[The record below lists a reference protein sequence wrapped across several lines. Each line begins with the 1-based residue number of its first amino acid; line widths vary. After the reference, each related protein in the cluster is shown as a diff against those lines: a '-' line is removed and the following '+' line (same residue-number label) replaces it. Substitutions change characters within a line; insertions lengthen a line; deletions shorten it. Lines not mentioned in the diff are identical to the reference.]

1 MPPQNE
7 LKDSDARDTD
17 ERKKGGA
24 KKGGGS
30 KVTDSS
36 GGAGPVPTAA
46 GKRKSL
52 SAGASAG
59 GEAKR
64 AKKA

>member
-1 MPPQNE
+1 M
-7 LKDSDARDTD
+7 RDTD

-24 KKGGGS
+24 KKGAAGS

-36 GGAGPVPTAA
+36 GGAGTGA

-52 SAGASAG
+52 SAGGSAG
-59 GEAKR
+59 GDTKR